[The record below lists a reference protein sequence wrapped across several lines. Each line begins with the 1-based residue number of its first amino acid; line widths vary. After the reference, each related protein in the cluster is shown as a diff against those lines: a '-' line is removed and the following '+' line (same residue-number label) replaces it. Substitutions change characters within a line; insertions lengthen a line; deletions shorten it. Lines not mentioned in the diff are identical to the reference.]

1 MFVCMCVS
9 VCAGKCRASETETA
23 TETATATATVTATE
37 TKMSCRMRSPKD
49 TAQCLSTDNGHWTT
63 DDGRRTTGQRIRDIM
78 CAT

>member
-1 MFVCMCVS
+1 MLVCMCVS
-9 VCAGKCRASETETA
+9 VCICAGKCRASETQ
-23 TETATATATVTATE
+23 TATATATVTATE